1 MGTSL
6 SPGTQAT
13 YLLVL
18 RLNDHLRQGD
28 TLGLRLT
35 AVSGTGTLS
44 ARHAVAST
52 PVPVASRL
60 GSATLL
66 EAGEAFL
73 VSENPV
79 RSGRVIFS
87 YDVPPR
93 SLALYSFA
101 GLRVRDFTGL
111 PASGFEWDVRGESPG
126 LPNGMYI
133 LVVDTGSKL
142 LRQRLMILSPAR

>member
-1 MGTSL
+1 
-6 SPGTQAT
+6 
-13 YLLVL
+13 
-18 RLNDHLRQGD
+18 
-28 TLGLRLT
+28 
-35 AVSGTGTLS
+35 
-44 ARHAVAST
+44 
-52 PVPVASRL
+52 VASRL

-133 LVVDTGSKL
+133 LVVDTGSEL